1 MDRRPRPGARPRR
14 FGRRRPEDDAD
25 DDELIVGAPRARRAL
40 SHVGGTIQLRGGSEA
55 ERRALETALAVEPDE
70 EATLAHV
77 HGFHSYPA
85 RLHPETARRLVA
97 ELSPRGGTVLDPFCG
112 SGTVLVEARLAGRRA
127 VGVDLS
133 PLAVALAG
141 LKTSAPGLAWTRDIE
156 PGAERVA
163 EHAEERRKKR
173 AGATRRYGEEDVA
186 LFDPHVLLELDGL
199 REGIDRIEPDALRRA
214 LLLVLS
220 ASLTKISKRGGDTTH
235 LGPPKRIAGGYTIRL
250 FVKKARDL
258 AVRLAQASELLPAD
272 ALPARIAVADARR
285 LLRVSDKSVELVV
298 TSPPYPGIYDYL
310 EHHRARM
317 RWLGLDARALE
328 EHEIGARRHAR
339 RRSFAYAFGRFRS
352 EMGSALA
359 EIGRVLRPNGLAVV
373 VSADSVLDNRAV
385 RSDALFS
392 DLAPSAGLEVVAV
405 ASQERPHFHAPTRG
419 AFRDR
424 PRHEHAVLLRRS
436 GGTALRA
443 NFATPREPEA
453 DSDER

>member
-1 MDRRPRPGARPRR
+1 MDPSRRGARSRH
-14 FGRRRPEDDAD
+14 FGRGRAETLG
-25 DDELIVGAPRARRAL
+25 DEERVVGTPRGRRAL
-40 SHVGGTIQLRGGSEA
+40 SHVGGAIVLRGGSPD
-55 ERRALETALAVEPDE
+55 ERRALEAALAVEPDE
-70 EATLAHV
+70 EATLPHV

-97 ELSPRGGTVLDPFCG
+97 ELSSTGGTVLDPFCG

-141 LKTSAPGLAWTRDIE
+141 LKTSAPGLEWTRDIE
-156 PGAERVA
+156 QAATRVA
-163 EHAEERRKKR
+163 EHAEDRRKKK
-173 AGATRRYGEEDVA
+173 AGATQRYGEEDVA
-186 LFDPHVLLELDGL
+186 LFEPHVLLELDGL
-199 REGIDRIEPDALRRA
+199 REGIDRVEPSALRRA

-220 ASLTKISKRGGDTTH
+220 ASLTKVSKRGGDTTH
-235 LGPPKRIAGGYTIRL
+235 LGPPKRISGGYAIRF
-250 FVKKARDL
+250 FVKKAHDL
-258 AVRLAQASELLPAD
+258 EVRLAEAAELLPEK
-272 ALPARIAVADARR
+272 ALPARIAVADARK
-285 LLRVSDKSVELVV
+285 LLRVSDKSVELVI

-317 RWLGLDARALE
+317 RWLGLDARELE
-328 EHEIGARRHAR
+328 ANEIGARRHAR

-352 EMGSALA
+352 EMGSALS
-359 EIGRVLRPNGLAVV
+359 ELGRVLAPNGLAVV

-385 RSDALFS
+385 RSDSMFS

-424 PRHEHAVLLRRS
+424 PRHEHAVLFRRAERTTKAVFVPSRGPGSPS
-436 GGTALRA
+436 GDR
-443 NFATPREPEA
+443 
-453 DSDER
+453 